1 MAYNPI
7 NTGSGTGVANS
18 QSIALQTDQGNLTTP
33 LNVTIQEVAGSGSTG
48 ATVLPTGLTAGTI
61 YAAASSLNV
70 TAIKASA
77 GRVLGWY
84 VFNNSTSANRLVFYN
99 LALAN
104 VNTTTSPQYFS
115 VVIPASSGANVSF
128 PSGINFDTAITIAM
142 SSNTTAST
150 MSNIA
155 SLGDLVV
162 TIFYK

>member
-7 NTGSGTGVANS
+7 NVGSSTGVASS

-48 ATVLPTGLTAGTI
+48 ATVIPTGLSAGTI
-61 YAAASSLNV
+61 YATASSMNV
-70 TAIKASA
+70 TAIKSGP

-84 VFNNSTSANRLVFYN
+84 VFNNGTSANRLVFYN
-99 LALAN
+99 IAAAS
-104 VNTTTSPQYFS
+104 VNTGSSAQHFS

-142 SSNTTAST
+142 SSNTTSST
-150 MSNIA
+150 MSNISGA
-155 SLGDLVV
+155 GDLVV